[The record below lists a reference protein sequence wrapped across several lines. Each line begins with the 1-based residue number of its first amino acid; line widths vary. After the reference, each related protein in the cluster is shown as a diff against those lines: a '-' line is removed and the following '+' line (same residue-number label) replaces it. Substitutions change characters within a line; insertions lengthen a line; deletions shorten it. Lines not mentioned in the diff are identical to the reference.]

1 VSRLFPHHIGAKQS
15 GMHGSQVGWYAIDGE
30 GDIRPASAAIAAA
43 LRPVSRTVTLSEPL
57 PPACPAPTS
66 LAHDVGEREAVTDIV
81 HGYVWRDRSA
91 NERRFECQ
99 RRSIL
104 SVFCINA

>member
-43 LRPVSRTVTLSEPL
+43 LRPVSRTATYAGYDR
-57 PPACPAPTS
+57 PARP
-66 LAHDVGEREAVTDIV
+66 
-81 HGYVWRDRSA
+81 
-91 NERRFECQ
+91 
-99 RRSIL
+99 
-104 SVFCINA
+104 